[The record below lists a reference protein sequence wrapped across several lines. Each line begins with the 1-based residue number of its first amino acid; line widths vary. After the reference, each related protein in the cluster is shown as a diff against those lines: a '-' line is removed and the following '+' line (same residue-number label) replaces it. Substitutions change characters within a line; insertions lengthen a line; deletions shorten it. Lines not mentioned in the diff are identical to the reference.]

1 MKENKRKLTNLF
13 TEVIYCS
20 TLNGDEKGRTGIGG
34 QSWRGWVRWT
44 KANWAPVKVHYGRRN
59 KYQNKRY
66 KPLMVVI

>member
-1 MKENKRKLTNLF
+1 MVTRKGEL
-13 TEVIYCS
+13 
-20 TLNGDEKGRTGIGG
+20 GIGG